1 MFIYLHL
8 RPACLH
14 LLPCPMHSGICLH
27 LLPFPLSAS
36 LFSPVLLSASAPFSP
51 LFVCLHL
58 PSCLL
63 VCTTTLMLPKVV
75 TISASLRVA
84 CLYNY
89 PDAPQSNYSAT
100 LCAAC
105 LYNLK
110 IQDPAMLPNRLAFNA
125 SLRAALSVQL
135 NSNAPQSFP
144 HYCDYSTVL
153 PVCTT
158 GPPLLWLCFDKW
170 AG

>member
-1 MFIYLHL
+1 M
-8 RPACLH
+8 
-14 LLPCPMHSGICLH
+14 
-27 LLPFPLSAS
+27 
-36 LFSPVLLSASAPFSP
+36 
-51 LFVCLHL
+51 FVCLHL

-84 CLYNY
+84 CMYNY

-110 IQDPAMLPNRLAFNA
+110 IQDPAMIPSRLALNA

-135 NSNAPQSFP
+135 NFNAPQRCP
-144 HYCDYSTVL
+144 HYWDYTVL
-153 PVCTT
+153 SVCTT
-158 GPPLLWLCFDKW
+158 GPPLLSGSVLTSGQ
-170 AG
+170 AEMYAMYI